1 MNINIELNKLS
12 DIPLYVQIKDAI
24 KNAILDGRYL
34 DQAKLPTEEILCSLY
49 NISRPVV
56 RRAYQALIDEGL
68 VMRHQGKGT
77 FVNRQMVLS
86 NIMFRKDCVRYLNQL
101 HLNPSSRL
109 MVIEKIHQSE
119 FLPLASEYHERY
131 YVIKRIRFAN
141 LIPIVYE
148 THYFPMERFEPFMES
163 ISDSHDFEIEYLK
176 SFENQ
181 QIHQYTQMNVIEA
194 DEQLASLFNI
204 QKGDALFKV
213 AMSSR
218 SGDAN
223 LCHYKLA
230 FYPGK
235 HHQID
240 MKAD

>member
-77 FVNRQMVLS
+77 FVNRHMILS
-86 NIMFRKDCVRYLNQL
+86 NLIFRKDCVDYLTQL

-109 MVIEKIHQSE
+109 MVIEKIHKTD
-119 FLPLASEYHERY
+119 FLPLVNEDVEKFYM
-131 YVIKRIRFAN
+131 IKRIRFAN
-141 LIPIVYE
+141 LIPIGFE
-148 THYFPMERFEPFMES
+148 THYIPLDSFEPFMDSLSE
-163 ISDSHDFEIEYLK
+163 SHDFASEYLN
-176 SFENQ
+176 SFTNHA
-181 QIHQYTQMNVIEA
+181 ISQYTQMNVVEA
-194 DEQLASLFNI
+194 DEQLSTLFNI
-204 QKGDALFKV
+204 QKGDAIFKV
-213 AMSSR
+213 AMAYRFKDTS
-218 SGDAN
+218 
-223 LCHYKLA
+223 LCLYKLA
-230 FYPGK
+230 YYPGK